1 MRVLNIKNATF
12 LILLSCL
19 TYSTAYIGRLCYGAN
34 LISIRGEF
42 GVEQAIAGTVSS
54 FYFFS
59 YAAGQLINAFIAKY
73 CNPKYTVTIAMIVS
87 AFCNL
92 GIALSPSIEPMK
104 YIWLVN
110 GLAQSMLWCNILNI
124 QSRYLASKDIGRCI
138 IWNCMTY
145 SIGTF
150 VTYVVSAALNELGIS
165 WRVVFFFA
173 FASVFTVGLTWFFG
187 VRRTEYR
194 FHHDGAEIEEEPAQK
209 ESTRADS
216 PKKKVSLFTPYFV
229 FVFIF
234 ACIGA
239 ACAVFIRDGVVTWLP
254 SIFEQDFGLKESLS
268 ILLTMIL
275 PEISLLGAFLVK
287 WMKKRLAS
295 HLFLECLLFS
305 VAGLSVLSII
315 LFYPLKNAAIT
326 LLFFAIMYLMVCG
339 IVNVTTSLIPF
350 SIRKYGNVGSISA
363 LLDACCYA
371 GAVCSTYAF
380 GAIADNSG
388 WKAVLQIAA
397 LVAAVSAVVVLIGSL
412 LAKRT
417 ALTKE
422 IL

>member
-1 MRVLNIKNATF
+1 MRVLNRKNATF

-42 GVEQAIAGTVSS
+42 GVDQAIAGTVSS

-73 CNPKYTVTIAMIVS
+73 CNPKYTVTFAMIVS
-87 AFCNL
+87 ALCNL
-92 GIALSPSIEPMK
+92 GIAISPSIEPMK

-150 VTYVVSAALNELGIS
+150 ISYGVSSLLNELGIS

-194 FHHDGAEIEEEPAQK
+194 FHHDGAEIEEDA
-209 ESTRADS
+209 A
-216 PKKKVSLFTPYFV
+216 PKVAPEATAAKSKVSLFTPYFIFV
-229 FVFIF
+229 FVF
-234 ACIGA
+234 ACMGA
-239 ACAVFIRDGVVTWLP
+239 ACSVFIRDGVVTWLP
-254 SIFEQDFGLKESLS
+254 SILEQDFGLKESLS

-287 WMKKRLAS
+287 WLKKRIQS
-295 HLFLECLLFS
+295 HLFLECLLFV
-305 VAGLSVLSII
+305 VAGASVFSIV
-315 LFYPLKNAAIT
+315 LFYQQRNAAIT
-326 LLFFAIMYLMVCG
+326 LFFFAVMYLMVCG

-380 GAIADNSG
+380 GAIADKSG
-388 WKAVLQIAA
+388 WMAVIQIAA
-397 LVAAVSAVVVLIGSL
+397 LVAAISAVVVLIGSL
-412 LAKRT
+412 LAKRQP
-417 ALTKE
+417 LTKE

>member
-1 MRVLNIKNATF
+1 MRVLNRKNATF

-209 ESTRADS
+209 ESTRTDS

>member
-1 MRVLNIKNATF
+1 MRVLNRKNATF

-34 LISIRGEF
+34 LSLIRGEF
-42 GVEQAIAGTVSS
+42 GVDKAIAGTVSS

-73 CNPKYTVTIAMIVS
+73 CNPKYTVTVAMIVS
-87 AFCNL
+87 ALCNL

-124 QSRYLASKDIGRCI
+124 QSRFLASKDIGRCI

-150 VTYVVSAALNELGIS
+150 ISYGVSALLKELEIS
-165 WRVVFFFA
+165 WRAVFFFA

-194 FHHDGAEIEEEPAQK
+194 FHHDGAEIEEESAPAK
-209 ESTRADS
+209 EAVSS
-216 PKKKVSLFTPYFV
+216 KNKISLFTPYFI

-234 ACIGA
+234 ACVGA
-239 ACAVFIRDGVVTWLP
+239 ACSVFIRDGVVTWLP
-254 SIFEQDFGLKESLS
+254 SILEQDFGLKESLS

-287 WMKKRLAS
+287 WLKKRLSS
-295 HLFLECLLFS
+295 HLFLECLLFAVS
-305 VAGLSVLSII
+305 GAAIFSIV
-315 LFYPLKNAAIT
+315 LFYPMKNTAIT
-326 LLFFAIMYLMVCG
+326 LFFFAVMYLMVCG

-350 SIRKYGNVGSISA
+350 SIRKYGNVGGISA

-380 GAIADNSG
+380 GAIADKSG
-388 WKAVLQIAA
+388 NWMLVIQIAA
-397 LVAAVSAVVVLIGSL
+397 LVAGVSAVIALVGSI